1 MEEEIIED
9 GKIINKMIP
18 EAIQDS
24 TNYSKEIKKRM
35 KLNNIFSEFENKA
48 TNDLNFFIDESN
60 RRYTKSKCG
69 INLNSLISSTR
80 KKCLNES
87 IKILNDNFY
96 NNKIIDDER
105 AKMKFKSA
113 QKYYKKIKNTFNI
126 IRNPELKRKELYL
139 EDINDIDLN
148 NNNDNNKESTIN
160 VIRKNYNNNNEKRNA
175 SISYNWKYEP
185 SNRIK
190 DRNKINSII
199 NYENRIIHQSIDNYK
214 SNLNNL
220 KYNFEEK
227 KVKNGFHLNIP
238 KKIKFNLPKLKLLN
252 YAKDKVKLDKPN
264 QDDENKK
271 ADIHKLIPFSKYAKY
286 CFGLSTKNISFDKSK
301 IKENKDNTLPYI
313 TEPSVPDNNHY
324 YKNYNNTI
332 FVVANSA
339 NKELFVNKNYD
350 KKREDFENIL
360 KVDDIP
366 ELKFYEKI
374 IHKKA
379 NNLAQKRRERN
390 EIISKEQNYH
400 KLTNK
405 QRMNYDIERNINLIK
420 NIEDSLYGKENKKIN
435 ISN

>member
-1 MEEEIIED
+1 MEEEIIEN

-18 EAIQDS
+18 EAIEDS

-96 NNKIIDDER
+96 NNKIIEDER

-148 NNNDNNKESTIN
+148 NNDNNKESTIN
-160 VIRKNYNNNNEKRNA
+160 EIRKKYNNNEKRNA

-238 KKIKFNLPKLKLLN
+238 KKIKFNLPQLKLLN

>member
-1 MEEEIIED
+1 MEEEIIEN

-18 EAIQDS
+18 EAIEDS

-96 NNKIIDDER
+96 NNKIIEDER

-148 NNNDNNKESTIN
+148 NNDNNKESTIN
-160 VIRKNYNNNNEKRNA
+160 EIRKKYNNNEKRNA

-190 DRNKINSII
+190 DKTKINSVI

-227 KVKNGFHLNIP
+227 KVNNGYHLNIP
-238 KKIKFNLPKLKLLN
+238 KKIKFNLPQLKLLN
-252 YAKDKVKLDKPN
+252 YAKDKVKSDKPS
-264 QDDENKK
+264 QHDENKK

-301 IKENKDNTLPYI
+301 IQENKDNTLPYI

-332 FVVANSA
+332 SVVANSA

-360 KVDDIP
+360 KVNDIP

-374 IHKKA
+374 IQKKA

-405 QRMNYDIERNINLIK
+405 QRMNFDIERNINLIK
-420 NIEDSLYGKENKKIN
+420 NIENSLYGKENNKIN
-435 ISN
+435 NSN

>member
-1 MEEEIIED
+1 MEEEIIEN

-18 EAIQDS
+18 EAIEDS

-96 NNKIIDDER
+96 NNKIIEDER

-148 NNNDNNKESTIN
+148 NNDDNKESTIN
-160 VIRKNYNNNNEKRNA
+160 EIRKKYNNNEKRNA

-190 DRNKINSII
+190 DKTKINSVI

-227 KVKNGFHLNIP
+227 KVNNGYHLNIP
-238 KKIKFNLPKLKLLN
+238 KKIKFNLPQLKLLN
-252 YAKDKVKLDKPN
+252 YAKDKVKSDKPS
-264 QDDENKK
+264 QHDENKK

-301 IKENKDNTLPYI
+301 IQENKDNTLPYI

-332 FVVANSA
+332 SVVANSA

-360 KVDDIP
+360 KVNDIP

-374 IHKKA
+374 IQKKA

-405 QRMNYDIERNINLIK
+405 QRMNFDIERNINLIK
-420 NIEDSLYGKENKKIN
+420 NIENSLYGKENNKIN
-435 ISN
+435 NSN

>member
-1 MEEEIIED
+1 MEEEIIEN

-18 EAIQDS
+18 EAIEDS

-96 NNKIIDDER
+96 NNKIIEDER

-148 NNNDNNKESTIN
+148 NNDNNKESTIN
-160 VIRKNYNNNNEKRNA
+160 EIRKKYNNNEKRNA

-190 DRNKINSII
+190 DKTKINSVI

-227 KVKNGFHLNIP
+227 KVNNGYHLNIP
-238 KKIKFNLPKLKLLN
+238 KKIKFNLPQLKLLN
-252 YAKDKVKLDKPN
+252 YAKDKVKSDKPS
-264 QDDENKK
+264 QHDENKK

-286 CFGLSTKNISFDKSK
+286 CFGLSNKNISFDKSK
-301 IKENKDNTLPYI
+301 IQENKDNTLPYI

-332 FVVANSA
+332 SVVANSA

-360 KVDDIP
+360 KVNDIP

-374 IHKKA
+374 IQKKA

-405 QRMNYDIERNINLIK
+405 QRMNFDIERNINLIK
-420 NIEDSLYGKENKKIN
+420 NIENSLYGKENNKIN
-435 ISN
+435 NSN

>member
-1 MEEEIIED
+1 MEEEIIEN

-18 EAIQDS
+18 EAIEDS

-148 NNNDNNKESTIN
+148 NNDNNKESTIN
-160 VIRKNYNNNNEKRNA
+160 EIRKKYNNNEKRNA